1 MNQKEV
7 LYSQF
12 DTFPR
17 TFIERYF
24 PEVLLKTKI

>member
-12 DTFPR
+12 DAFPR